1 MEQEEKLLELKKKV
15 EQAKMKHAQ
24 LVGRLEEITKKFEEL
39 TGHTK
44 VEEVEELL
52 SSKRILLRRI
62 DEEFR
67 SGMDELVEEYGD
79 VLES

>member
-67 SGMDELVEEYGD
+67 SGMDELVEEYDD